1 MSMKVG
7 YSRVC
12 ITPTESVPLAGYG
25 NTSKR
30 MSDSVT
36 RDLYTTCIAFT
47 DDSCQTAL
55 VVSNDLILSSASWTT
70 PAREAMSKAT
80 GVPVEYILVSATHTH
95 SGPDMNNLAHESI
108 LRYRESICAWMAQ
121 AAVEAMAD
129 RREATLYHGTT
140 HIEGVNFV
148 RHYVLDNGTYIGDN
162 FGDAN
167 SGKLLRS
174 TTEADHCMQ
183 IVRCQRVDVEDVILV
198 NWQTHPHREGGSKK
212 TNISSDI
219 VGCMR
224 QTMEARTGCRFA
236 YFSGAGG
243 NVNSAS
249 RIKENNL
256 PGVDIA
262 CDAPACGSYMSY
274 HAIKAL
280 DTLRPME
287 SGSVKALSQVCPVPT
302 DHTKDHLVD
311 IARQLRQEWER
322 TGDHAACK
330 EAGRPY
336 GIHSPYHAG
345 AIVSKSMQPETR
357 DVPLLTVAVGDL
369 AFVGA
374 PYEMFD
380 TNGMQIK
387 WGSPFASTFICT
399 CCNDYVGYIPSAY
412 GYAHGCY
419 EADCTPIAPGM
430 GEKLAMEYIQMLAQ
444 LKNAK

>member
-1 MSMKVG
+1 MKVG

-25 NTSKR
+25 ATSKR
-30 MSDSVT
+30 MSTCVT

-47 DDSCQTAL
+47 DGQNNTAL
-55 VVSNDLILSSASWTT
+55 VVTNDLILSRGDWTT
-70 PAREAMSKAT
+70 DARERMSEAT
-80 GVPVEYILVSATHTH
+80 GVPLDHILVSATHTH
-95 SGPDMNNLAHESI
+95 SGPDMGNTDHECI
-108 LRYRESICAWMAQ
+108 YRYRELVCQRMTE

-129 RREATLYHGTT
+129 RKEARLFHGST

-148 RHYVLDNGTYIGDN
+148 RHYVLDNGTYCGDN
-162 FGDAN
+162 FGDAS

-183 IVRCQRVDVEDVILV
+183 IVRCQREGGEDVILV

-224 QTMEARTGCRFA
+224 ETMEARTGCSFA

-243 NVNSAS
+243 NINSRS
-249 RIKENNL
+249 RIKEENL
-256 PGVDIA
+256 PGVDVA

-280 DTLRPME
+280 DTLKPME
-287 SGSVKALSQVCPVPT
+287 EGSVKVLNRTVSVPT
-302 DHTKDHLVD
+302 DHTRDHQAE
-311 IARQLRQEWER
+311 IGWQLRMEWER
-322 TGDHAACK
+322 TGDHKACV
-330 EAGRPY
+330 EAGKPY
-336 GIHSPYHAG
+336 DIHSPFHAL
-345 AIVSKSMQPETR
+345 AIWSKARQPLTK
-357 DVPLLTVAVGDL
+357 DVPMITVSVGGL

-387 WGSPFASTFICT
+387 WGSPFQSTFICT

-419 EADCTPIAPGM
+419 EADCTPIAPGG
-430 GEKLAMEYIQMLAQ
+430 GETLAMEYISMLAGRWNR
-444 LKNAK
+444 K

>member
-1 MSMKVG
+1 MKVG

-25 NTSKR
+25 ATSKR

-47 DDSCQTAL
+47 DESGSTAL
-55 VVSNDLILSSASWTT
+55 VVTNDLILTSWEWSE
-70 PAREAMSKAT
+70 PAREKMAAAT
-80 GVPVEYILVSATHTH
+80 GVPYEHILISATHTH
-95 SGPDMNNLAHESI
+95 SGPDMGNTAHDSI
-108 LRYRESICAWMAQ
+108 LRYRETIGDLMTQ

-129 RREATLYHGTT
+129 RKEARMFSGSTY
-140 HIEGVNFV
+140 IEGVNFV
-148 RHYVLDNGTYIGDN
+148 RHYVLDNGTFIGDN
-162 FGDAN
+162 FGDAS
-167 SGKLLRS
+167 SGNILRS

-183 IVRCQRVDVEDVILV
+183 IVRCEREGGEDVILV

-212 TNISSDI
+212 TSISADI

-224 QTMEARTGCRFA
+224 ETMEARTGCRFA

-243 NVNSAS
+243 NINSTS
-249 RIKENNL
+249 RIKKLNL
-256 PGVDIA
+256 PGISIA
-262 CDAPACGSYMSY
+262 CDAAACGSYMAY
-274 HAIKAL
+274 HAFKAL
-280 DTLRPME
+280 DTLLPMKD
-287 SGSVKALSQVCPVPT
+287 GSVKVLNHTLPVAT

-322 TGDHAACK
+322 TGDHKACI
-330 EAGRPY
+330 EAGKPY

-345 AIVSKSMQPETR
+345 AICSKARQPLTR
-357 DVPLLTVAVGDL
+357 DVPMIAVSVGEL

-387 WGSPFASTFICT
+387 WGSPFKSTFICT
-399 CCNDYVGYIPSAY
+399 CCNEYVGYIPSAY
-412 GYAHGCY
+412 GYETGCY
-419 EADCTPIAPGM
+419 EADCTPIAPGS
-430 GEKLAMEYIQMLAQ
+430 GEKLAVEYIGMLAK
-444 LKNAK
+444 LWN

>member
-1 MSMKVG
+1 MSLKVG

-25 NTSKR
+25 ATSKR
-30 MSDSVT
+30 MSTCVT

-47 DDSCQTAL
+47 DENDQTAL
-55 VVSNDLILSSASWTT
+55 VVTNDLILSSAVWTT
-70 PAREAMSKAT
+70 PARRKMSAAT
-80 GVPVEYILVSATHTH
+80 GVPLENILVSATHTH
-95 SGPDMNNLAHESI
+95 SGPDMGNTAHDSI
-108 LRYRESICAWMAQ
+108 LRYRETICDLMAQ
-121 AAVEAMAD
+121 AAAEAMAD
-129 RREATLYHGTT
+129 RKEAALYYGTT

-148 RHYVLDNGTYIGDN
+148 RHYVLDNGTFIGDN
-162 FGDAN
+162 FGDAS
-167 SGKLLRS
+167 SGNILRS

-183 IVRCQRVDVEDVILV
+183 IVRCVRQDAEDVILV
-198 NWQTHPHREGGSKK
+198 NWQTHPHREGGSAK
-212 TNISSDI
+212 TNISADI

-224 QTMEARTGCRFA
+224 ETMEARTGCRFA

-243 NVNSAS
+243 NINSRS
-249 RIKENNL
+249 RIKQMNL
-256 PGVDIA
+256 PGIDVA

-280 DTLRPME
+280 DTLQPME
-287 SGSVKALSQVCPVPT
+287 SGSVKIENRVLSVPT

-322 TGDHAACK
+322 TGDHRACI
-330 EAGRPY
+330 EAGKPY

-345 AIVSKSMQPETR
+345 AIVSKAQHPATK
-357 DVPLLTVAVGDL
+357 DVPLMALSVGGL

-387 WGSPFASTFICT
+387 WGSPFQSTFVCT
-399 CCNDYVGYIPSAY
+399 CCNEYVGYIPSAF
-412 GYAHGCY
+412 GYEHGCY
-419 EADCTPIAPGM
+419 EADCTPIAPGS
-430 GEKLAMEYIQMLAQ
+430 GEKLAIEFISMLAR
-444 LKNAK
+444 LWKE

>member
-1 MSMKVG
+1 MKVG

-25 NTSKR
+25 ATSKR

-47 DDSCQTAL
+47 DAAGQTAL
-55 VVSNDLILSSASWTT
+55 VVTNDLILTSRDWSE
-70 PAREAMSKAT
+70 PARQKMAAAT
-80 GVPVEYILVSATHTH
+80 GVPFENILVSATHTH
-95 SGPDMNNLAHESI
+95 SGPDMGNLAHESI
-108 LRYRESICAWMAQ
+108 LRYRETIGELMTQ

-129 RREATLYHGTT
+129 RKEASLQYGTT

-162 FGDAN
+162 FGDPN
-167 SGKLLRS
+167 SGRILRP

-183 IVRCQRVDVEDVILV
+183 LVRCVREGAEDVILV

-243 NVNSAS
+243 NINSKS
-249 RIKENNL
+249 RIMEDNV
-256 PGVDIA
+256 PGVEIA
-262 CDAPACGSYMSY
+262 CDASACGSYMSY

-280 DTLRPME
+280 DTLQPLKE
-287 SGSVKALSQVCPVPT
+287 GSVKVLNRTVSVAT

-311 IARQLRQEWER
+311 IARQLRLEWER

-345 AIVSKSMQPETR
+345 AIVSKSRLPETR
-357 DVPLLTVAVGDL
+357 EVAMLTVAVGDL

-380 TNGMQIK
+380 TNGTQIK
-387 WGSPFASTFICT
+387 RGSPFRGTFVCT
-399 CCNDYVGYIPSAY
+399 CCNEYVGYIPSAY

-419 EADCTPIAPGM
+419 EADCTPIAPGS
-430 GEKLAMEYIQMLAQ
+430 GETLAIEYISMLAD
-444 LKNAK
+444 LRKN